1 MTQDPVVTLTEAQL
15 KEIVSGAVTETL
27 IKLGVDV
34 SKPIDMQRDFQHL
47 REWRMATQA
56 LQERGMLALLTLLVA
71 GAAAAMWIGLKGMI
85 LQQH

>member
-1 MTQDPVVTLTEAQL
+1 MPQEPVVTLTEAQL

-47 REWRMATQA
+47 REWRLATQT
-56 LQERGMLALLTLLVA
+56 LQERGMLAIVTVLVA
-71 GAAAAMWIGLKGMI
+71 GAAAAMWVGFKGMI
-85 LQQH
+85 LPH